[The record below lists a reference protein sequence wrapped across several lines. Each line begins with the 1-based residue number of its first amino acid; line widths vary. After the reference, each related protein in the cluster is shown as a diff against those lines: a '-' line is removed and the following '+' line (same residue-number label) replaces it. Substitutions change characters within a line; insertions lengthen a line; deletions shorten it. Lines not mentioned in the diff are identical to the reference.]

1 MDRLTLV
8 NKEEPSDKGVLA
20 CFRLADVL
28 ELCYP
33 GCLIQDRAVNWNKK
47 STLSES
53 FQMFTSQV
61 KIPSKLGTPYEIE
74 KDFTSVEG
82 SIRSTESEPATV
94 DIDEETRLR
103 VDQLEKEH
111 IALTEIRKVE
121 LLPLLLD
128 LIEEL
133 KLGKIEPK
141 DFDNAAGRIR
151 AQISKIRGLLDNVEG
166 LSESSESRINKLREL
181 DEKITRKRQELL
193 DFREMVMKRDRTVK

>member
-1 MDRLTLV
+1 M
-8 NKEEPSDKGVLA
+8 
-20 CFRLADVL
+20 
-28 ELCYP
+28 
-33 GCLIQDRAVNWNKK
+33 
-47 STLSES
+47 
-53 FQMFTSQV
+53 
-61 KIPSKLGTPYEIE
+61 
-74 KDFTSVEG
+74 EG

-193 DFREMVMKRDRTVK
+193 DFREMVMKRDHTVK